1 MIELSVRSYI
11 RQIQSHQH
19 DYHQLVLPLHG
30 SIDIEIDGEKETIG
44 PKRCAIIPAGNLH
57 SFSAD
62 EKARFL
68 VADMSELP
76 SNMKDVSGYFV
87 SIDDAM
93 QAYILFVDHQ
103 LAQSCDVK
111 IEQQI
116 NVLFHQLLLAQRFL
130 LRIDDRIRK
139 AINYLEEDL
148 QRKINLAT
156 LADVACLSVSQ
167 YKVLFK
173 QQMGKTTGQYLLA
186 LRMEKA
192 KALLTYSDTPVTI
205 VAEQVG
211 YQDLSAFSRRFSS
224 YFGQSPRSFM
234 AR

>member
-19 DYHQLVLPLHG
+19 DYHQLVLPLNG

-130 LRIDDRIRK
+130 PRIDDRIRK

-156 LADVACLSVSQ
+156 LAYVACLSVSQ

-234 AR
+234 VR